1 MPDEDVDDAAE
12 AGLPLE
18 SPAEPT
24 LEILRHS
31 AAHLMASAVVELFP
45 GAVYDV
51 GPPISDGFFYNFR
64 LPDGRTFSE
73 EDLGR
78 IEKRMREKAR
88 QRIPFIR
95 EVMPREEARAM
106 FGAMGQ
112 EFKVDIIDR
121 IPPQADSVGIYRTG
135 EFVDLCRGPHVPD
148 TGWLKAV
155 KLLRVAGVYWRGDER
170 NEQLQRVYGTAW
182 FSQEELDAY
191 LERLAEAERRDHRR
205 LGRELD
211 LFSVSEELGG
221 GLVLWHPNG
230 GLVRGI
236 VEDHWREAH
245 RRGGYDLVYSP
256 HIALRTLWETSGHV
270 DFYAENMYAPM
281 VIDDR
286 PFQLK
291 PMNCPFHILIYKG
304 HTRSYRDLPLRY
316 SELGTVYRYER
327 SGVLHGLL
335 RVRGFTQDDAHI
347 FCRPDQIEEEIGRVV
362 DFSVEMF
369 RTFGF
374 EDLRL
379 YVSTKPEKSVGS
391 EDQWRSAEAALEN
404 QLRIRGLDYR
414 INPGDGAFYGPKID
428 VGLLDALGREWQC
441 ATIQF
446 DFNEPE
452 RFGLEFVAEDGSRQ
466 RPVMVHRA
474 LLGSIERFFGILVE
488 HYAGDFPLWL
498 CPVQLEVVPVQ
509 DNVPEVMEY
518 ARGIAERARAAGL
531 RAQVNDKPGE
541 RMQKR
546 IREAEMRRVPYVVV
560 VGAKDVERGD
570 DVVRVRDTRLPA
582 EEATREV
589 PVAAL
594 VEILAAEA
602 SRRGPEA
609 VPPTRAAPQP
619 ATVR

>member
-1 MPDEDVDDAAE
+1 MPDEVVDDAAE

-18 SPAEPT
+18 APAEPT

-45 GAVYDV
+45 GAQYDV

-64 LPDGRTFSE
+64 LPDGRHFSE
-73 EDLGR
+73 DDLGR
-78 IEKRMREKAR
+78 IEERMKQKAA
-88 QRIPFIR
+88 QRIAFSR
-95 EVMPREEARAM
+95 EVMPRDQAREM
-106 FGAMGQ
+106 FTGMGQ
-112 EFKVDIIDR
+112 PFKVDIIDR
-121 IPPQADSVGIYRTG
+121 IPADAAQVGIYRTG
-135 EFVDLCRGPHVPD
+135 DFVDLCRGPHVPD
-148 TGWLKAV
+148 TGWLGAV

-182 FSQEELDAY
+182 FSDEELQAY
-191 LERLAEAERRDHRR
+191 LDRLVEAERRDHRR

-211 LFSVSEELGG
+211 LYSVSEELGG

-230 GLVRGI
+230 GLMRSVI
-236 VEDHWREAH
+236 EDHWRRAH
-245 RRGGYDLVYSP
+245 REGGYDLVYSP
-256 HIALRTLWETSGHV
+256 HIAQRGLWETSGHV
-270 DFYAENMYAPM
+270 DFYADNMYAPM
-281 VIDDR
+281 LIDDR

-316 SELGTVYRYER
+316 GELGTVYRYER

-347 FCRPDQIEEEIGRVV
+347 FCRPDQVEAEIGRVV
-362 DFSVEMF
+362 DFSIEMF
-369 RTFGF
+369 HTFGF
-374 EDLRL
+374 RALKL
-379 YVSTKPEKSVGS
+379 YVSTKPDKSVGS

-404 QLRIRGLDYR
+404 QLRIRGLDYEV
-414 INPGDGAFYGPKID
+414 NPGDGAFYGPKID

-446 DFNEPE
+446 DFNEPA
-452 RFGLEFVAEDGSRQ
+452 RFELEYVAEDGTRQ
-466 RPVMVHRA
+466 QPVMVHRA

-518 ARGIAERARAAGL
+518 ARGVAERARAEGL
-531 RAQVNDKPGE
+531 RVRVSDRPGE
-541 RMQKR
+541 RMQAR
-546 IREAEMRRVPYVVV
+546 IREAELRRVPYVVV
-560 VGAKDVERGD
+560 VGRKDVERGD

-582 EEATREV
+582 DQATRDMSVSELIAMLCLD
-589 PVAAL
+589 AA
-594 VEILAAEA
+594 
-602 SRRGPEA
+602 RRGPEA
-609 VPPTRAAPQP
+609 SPPSRAH
-619 ATVR
+619 